1 MRRFGALLLLAAP
14 AAAAERA
21 PAPRPLPD
29 ESGFPAALR
38 AALGPHFEYL
48 GGEPGIAR
56 GELGDPPPRRF
67 WLAKIRAKRPGIY
80 TLRYTVR
87 LDPPHLSEISGV
99 AKTAEYKHYFVV
111 AKAGTKRVFQPQL
124 FSGQTYPNATVSDTL
139 ILPVHTDPGRREHR
153 FERVVREPLDDPGFH
168 HLQDFDDWG
177 FRTIDQWPP
186 ARVSVPP
193 RLSFVNSWR
202 MFESREPEGRTVSFF
217 GAYLEF
223 SEPGSF
229 NLTARLSHEPPGAPG
244 RQSLH
249 ALLHRECALEIGST
263 PFRVV
268 PRNQPVTVVLGHFSP
283 MRWYENGSA
292 CGWGEQIACGTLE
305 ARVGDTV
312 VLDCGIDADPPDNG
326 PERGAVVEAL
336 PFRDVRPYEPR

>member
-1 MRRFGALLLLAAP
+1 MRRFVALLLLAAP
-14 AAAAERA
+14 VTAAERI

-29 ESGFPAALR
+29 ESGFPAALK
-38 AALGPHFEYL
+38 AALGDHFEYL
-48 GGEPGIAR
+48 GGEPGFTR
-56 GELGDPPPRRF
+56 GVFSDPPPRRF
-67 WLAKIRAKRPGIY
+67 WFAKLRAKRPGLY

-87 LDPPHLSEISGV
+87 LDPPHLDKSSGA

-124 FSGQTYPNATVSDTL
+124 VSGQTYPDATVGDTL

-153 FERVVREPLDDPGFH
+153 FKRVVREPLDDPGFH
-168 HLQDFDDWG
+168 NRRDFDDWE
-177 FRTIDQWPP
+177 FRTIGEYPP
-186 ARVSVPP
+186 ARVTVPP
-193 RLSFVNSWR
+193 PLSYVNSWR
-202 MFESREPEGRTVSFF
+202 IFDHRESEGRTASFF

-229 NLTARLSHEPPGAPG
+229 NLTARLSHESPGVPG

-249 ALLHRECALEIGST
+249 SLLHREHALVIPST

-268 PRNQPVTVVLGHFSP
+268 PGNQPVTVVLGGYCP
-283 MRWYENGSA
+283 MRRYARGSGSWY
-292 CGWGEQIACGTLE
+292 EQIAYGTLE
-305 ARVGDTV
+305 ARVGDTI
-312 VLDCGIDADPPDNG
+312 VLDCGIDADPPADG